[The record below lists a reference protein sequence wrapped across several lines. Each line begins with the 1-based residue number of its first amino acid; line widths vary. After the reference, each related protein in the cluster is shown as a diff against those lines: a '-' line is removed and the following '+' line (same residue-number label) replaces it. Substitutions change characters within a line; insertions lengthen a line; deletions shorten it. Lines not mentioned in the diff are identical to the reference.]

1 MTETLAQF
9 LAGGLLLLVAAFAG
23 LVGYRIGKRRGR
35 REAIGMTDVPAAAYR
50 GERHREQRPPRPPS
64 PPTVVH

>member
-9 LAGGLLLLVAAFAG
+9 LAGGLLILVAAFAG
-23 LVGYRIGKRRGR
+23 VVGYRIGKRRGM
-35 REAIGMTDVPAAAYR
+35 REASQITDTSVAASR
-50 GERHREQRPPRPPS
+50 GEPHRKQRPPRPPS